1 LSPMPAPYCYAA
13 NDLRDA
19 NPDAIVQF
27 QENLLYCFSRWDT
40 SASDMFGTYV
50 YEWTAYDGYTGE
62 VMGTGG
68 VEREA
73 PLVRPSARY
82 SGPGFTLP
90 DAPPPPPP
98 EGTPPSTSSGAQQAS
113 KAKGF
118 AIATGLT
125 VLGGGLIALLR
136 R

>member
-1 LSPMPAPYCYAA
+1 MPETYCYLGS
-13 NDLRDA
+13 DLRAVNADG
-19 NPDAIVQF
+19 PLVDWTDDF
-27 QENLLYCFSRWDT
+27 LYCFSRWDT

-50 YEWTAYDGYTGE
+50 YEWTAYDRSTGE
-62 VMGTGG
+62 VMGTGSN
-68 VEREA
+68 ERET
-73 PLVRPSARY
+73 PFVRPSARW
-82 SGPGFTLP
+82 SGPPAPEG
-90 DAPPPPPP
+90 APP
-98 EGTPPSTSSGAQQAS
+98 SGGSGVQQQSS

>member
-1 LSPMPAPYCYAA
+1 MPAPYCYAA

-19 NPDAIVQF
+19 NPDALVQF
-27 QENLLYCFSRWDT
+27 QEGWLYCFSRWDT

-50 YEWTAYDGYTGE
+50 YEWTAYDTYTGE
-62 VMGTGG
+62 VMGNGG

-82 SGPGFTLP
+82 SAPIAPTGGSITTPTTPEG
-90 DAPPPPPP
+90 APP
-98 EGTPPSTSSGAQQAS
+98 SGGSGVQQQSS